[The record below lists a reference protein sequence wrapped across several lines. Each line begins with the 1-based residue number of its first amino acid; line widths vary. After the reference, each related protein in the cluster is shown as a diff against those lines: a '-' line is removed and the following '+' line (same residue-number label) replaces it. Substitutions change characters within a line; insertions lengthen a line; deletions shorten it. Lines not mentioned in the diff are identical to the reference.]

1 MDSTLS
7 TASRTFYTE
16 AQQDTNWE
24 ALSSEQRAY
33 FNRLASGD
41 SERTGQAFFEDT
53 VPAELQDNPEKLEV
67 FLNGGTVTTY
77 EWEPARGRAGGE
89 YVEVT
94 HEVPDRD
101 WSHDTSR
108 SNGGSDSA
116 DNGRWEE
123 ASTNRA
129 RGARNTTTSEQQAA
143 DEASAY
149 DAELLENGEVLKE
162 AEQAADLVAAVEAS
176 ELLAVAADV
185 TLDFLAPA
193 VGGAVVAKVC
203 CRPVREARAQSCC
216 WCWSWFSYCC
226 TPLYTSW
233 TGWLG
238 RLPWLQA
245 HSCWCP
251 FLLQEGQSC
260 LSTCPLTGA
269 FLLCVVSRSSSVY
282 CSRHPS
288 VLCCLRQQG
297 TCYYFRD

>member
-1 MDSTLS
+1 MDSTLR
-7 TASRTFYTE
+7 TASRTSYTE
-16 AQQDTNWE
+16 AQQDANWE

-53 VPAELQDNPEKLEV
+53 VPAELQDDPDKLEV

-89 YVEVT
+89 HVEVT

-108 SNGGSDSA
+108 ANGGSDSA

-129 RGARNTTTSEQQAA
+129 RGARNSTTGEQQAA

-149 DAELLENGEVLKE
+149 DADLLENGDVLEE
-162 AEQAADLVAAVEAS
+162 AEKAADLVAAVEAS
-176 ELLAVAADV
+176 ELLTVAADV

-193 VGGAVVAKVC
+193 VGGAVVAKFAADQFEKQEHKV
-203 CRPVREARAQSCC
+203 AAGAGAGLATAALL
-216 WCWSWFSYCC
+216 C
-226 TPLYTSW
+226 TPVGQVGLAGY
-233 TGWLG
+233 LG
-238 RLPWLQA
+238 
-245 HSCWCP
+245 
-251 FLLQEGQSC
+251 FK
-260 LSTCPLTGA
+260 LTRAG
-269 FLLCVVSRSSSVY
+269 
-282 CSRHPS
+282 
-288 VLCCLRQQG
+288 
-297 TCYYFRD
+297 FRFFSKKAKAA